1 VHRLKYSKSEL
12 ALSLS
17 DGASHTKRTR
27 VVLRDDSLC
36 LLQEKRGGEW
46 FFMGAYRSQNWGF
59 DRDLMLEFATPCV
72 ILNIILG
79 ASWQGESFV
88 LLAQVHLF
96 DLVAGLASF
105 LRFCATCVPSDEAI
119 ASPVLGLF
127 VPLCSLYV
135 SVSVSATIVGPLFA
149 AFRPRPGR
157 FAAADCKVLGG
168 LWLTL
173 FAFRGCRCL

>member
-1 VHRLKYSKSEL
+1 MRPIHRGPAWSFETTHCAYSKRRGECSSWEPIDL
-12 ALSLS
+12 HIGPS
-17 DGASHTKRTR
+17 DI
-27 VVLRDDSLC
+27 DS
-36 LLQEKRGGEW
+36 
-46 FFMGAYRSQNWGF
+46 
-59 DRDLMLEFATPCV
+59 MLEFATPSV
-72 ILNIILG
+72 ILNIMLS

-88 LLAQVHLF
+88 LLAQVHLLG
-96 DLVAGLASF
+96 LVAGLASF
-105 LRFCATCVPSDEAI
+105 LRFCATCVPSDKAV

-173 FAFRGCRCL
+173 FALRGCRCL